1 MKATRVAGTIILTLF
16 TFFASV
22 APIAFGSIQG
32 DLDGS
37 GVVDAQDLTIL
48 LEAFGTYPGHSR
60 WNDEADLNEDGKV
73 DIIDAVL
80 LLTNMG
86 QTSPTVSTEVINVK
100 ISVNPRAL
108 NLESRGKWLK
118 CVVEIPKAYDIGD
131 LDLSTIKLNNTI
143 SIDPNAPIT
152 FINRDCRENYQ
163 IMVRFN
169 RAEVIELIKKALKG
183 TQDTKGDCGK
193 ITIRYITL
201 TVTGELSPT
210 TSFEGQ
216 TRILAI
222 YRKEN
227 SATTL
232 AMPRTFRR

>member
-1 MKATRVAGTIILTLF
+1 
-16 TFFASV
+16 
-22 APIAFGSIQG
+22 
-32 DLDGS
+32 
-37 GVVDAQDLTIL
+37 
-48 LEAFGTYPGHSR
+48 
-60 WNDEADLNEDGKV
+60 
-73 DIIDAVL
+73 
-80 LLTNMG
+80 
-86 QTSPTVSTEVINVK
+86 
-100 ISVNPRAL
+100 
-108 NLESRGKWLK
+108 
-118 CVVEIPKAYDIGD
+118 
-131 LDLSTIKLNNTI
+131 
-143 SIDPNAPIT
+143 
-152 FINRDCRENYQ
+152 
-163 IMVRFN
+163 MVRFN
-169 RAEVIELIKKALKG
+169 RAEVIELIKKALEE